1 MRRSADPVAVDT
13 SAECVAVF
21 DRLFT
26 MASHNRDMYTDVIAE
41 SCTERMAQDEKRSKL
56 SIRSGFSM

>member
-1 MRRSADPVAVDT
+1 MAVDT